1 MQARSRARSNRG
13 SALTPEQQSLV
24 SSAVCILSQVPG
36 LCSPQ
41 GTITIIPTVLYLITG
56 TLKESATKPWE
67 ETEIL
72 AETSPV
78 LSCLSALQKLVS
90 MRYTSFPEV
99 ETRYFTIMQSG
110 LLRVL
115 DLAKTAPQ
123 EAKLDEVSLLY
134 GTPEMLS
141 VPNIKYPSVNA
152 FSSSLQSQDIQVQK
166 SCLKI
171 LSQIFKQAPIQTSV
185 PYIQAT
191 SPQVIQWCL
200 QQDVNHPSSE
210 LELFLALESL
220 QLLETLLEIA
230 ETDKKCQLLTVH
242 IPILINFL
250 VDEKLDVNANLH
262 KKSLHESS
270 LARLTKLGGKFPS
283 DFKEILNNSPD
294 MRQRVERAVIQN
306 AEKQKAKNLA
316 QNKLAQPAQPSIK
329 LKMDFSNFK

>member
-1 MQARSRARSNRG
+1 MI
-13 SALTPEQQSLV
+13 
-24 SSAVCILSQVPG
+24 ILSQVPG
-36 LCSPQ
+36 LCSPH

-99 ETRYFTIMQSG
+99 ERRYFTIMQSG

-123 EAKLDEVSLLY
+123 EAKLDEVSLLLAIKVYLLY

-152 FSSSLQSQDIQVQK
+152 FSSSLQSSDIQVQK

-171 LSQIFKQAPIQTSV
+171 LSQIFKEASIQVSV

-200 QQDVNHPSSE
+200 QQKVNHPTSE
-210 LELFLALESL
+210 QELVLAVESL
-220 QLLETLLEIA
+220 QLLETLLDIA
-230 ETDKKCQLLTVH
+230 ESDKKCQLLTVH

-250 VDEKLDVNANLH
+250 VDEKLDTNANQF
-262 KKSLHESS
+262 KKTLHESA
-270 LARLTKLGGKFPS
+270 LTRLTKIGVQFPT
-283 DFKEILNNSPD
+283 DFQVSEMNYCLNKRLN
-294 MRQRVERAVIQN
+294 I
-306 AEKQKAKNLA
+306 
-316 QNKLAQPAQPSIK
+316 
-329 LKMDFSNFK
+329 